1 MRQGQIFWDEKWAEM
16 ANSILRGSKQAEIWN
31 LIQFGP
37 ILGNQTGCYAPFG
50 CLEMKPFP
58 RNKFQEMNYIE
69 FNRLESDSIPLFLFG
84 CTSN

>member
-1 MRQGQIFWDEKWAEM
+1 MVDINYDPLPSPPPTYKKVRTHTCYNYW
-16 ANSILRGSKQAEIWN
+16 
-31 LIQFGP
+31 
-37 ILGNQTGCYAPFG
+37 YAPFG

>member
-1 MRQGQIFWDEKWAEM
+1 VSARAEQ
-16 ANSILRGSKQAEIWN
+16 LRDVGN
-31 LIQFGP
+31 LINA
-37 ILGNQTGCYAPFG
+37 LFG
-50 CLEMKPFP
+50 CLEMNPFP